1 MDILAGPIQTWGPA
15 FAPLFKKNDKT
26 SLKKSLKNERKSRL
40 VASKFHVFFEIGFR
54 IDFLKK
60 NRSLG
65 LRFGGQ
71 MAIKTLPKS
80 HHKITEILIDF
91 LMVFGR

>member
-1 MDILAGPIQTWGPA
+1 MGSGLCADVE
-15 FAPLFKKNDKT
+15 KNNKT
-26 SLKKSLKNERKSRL
+26 SLNKSLKNEGKPRL
-40 VASKFHVFFEIGFR
+40 VASTFHVFFEIGFR
-54 IDFLKK
+54 IDFSKK

-71 MAIKTLPKS
+71 VAIKTLPKS